1 MEEFDFMEEI
11 IWIVLDFENFQETFT
26 EMMK

>member
-11 IWIVLDFENFQETFT
+11 IWIVLDFEKFQETFT